1 MNDMKIPRPPP
12 LAAVIM
18 TMLAAT
24 AAMLSLSYLF
34 EHGAAILMGCIALMA
49 ILSKIKDLTQ

>member
-1 MNDMKIPRPPP
+1 MKIPRPPP

-34 EHGAAILMGCIALMA
+34 EHGAAILIGCIALMA

>member
-1 MNDMKIPRPPP
+1 MRLPRPPP
-12 LAAVIM
+12 LAAMIV

-24 AAMLSLSYLF
+24 ALMLSLSYLF
-34 EHGAAILMGCIALMA
+34 EHGFAILAGCVVLMA